1 MTGDSVKVTRLI
13 HIGEQGFS
21 ADEDSMAMVEILLLS
36 FVGELLVTPLS
47 TSGGLAQ
54 AYGAIRPWLVDV
66 KGNDQFC
73 VRAQSVDLCY
83 QAFMIFLPVKKE
95 CWWLQRHPPSVV
107 PSNVQLASNPTFF
120 DDLGSFGFTF

>member
-54 AYGAIRPWLVDV
+54 AYGATRP
-66 KGNDQFC
+66 
-73 VRAQSVDLCY
+73 S
-83 QAFMIFLPVKKE
+83 
-95 CWWLQRHPPSVV
+95 
-107 PSNVQLASNPTFF
+107 
-120 DDLGSFGFTF
+120 